1 MPHAAHTLG
10 VTEGA
15 SVPLPP
21 PIAFLESEG
30 GVTPGIPFRAVIDGR
45 FARRPA
51 SPFPVRATFGLDWLV
66 VGVAVAVAVLAVLL
80 LPCNPLGDVL
90 LEKQV

>member
-1 MPHAAHTLG
+1 MTFSSSSSHAHFTLLVFELVNLCHTLG

-51 SPFPVRATFGLDWLV
+51 SPFPVRATFGLF
-66 VGVAVAVAVLAVLL
+66 
-80 LPCNPLGDVL
+80 NPLGDVL